1 MRIAAA
7 QILSTGDPE
16 KNLVTVT
23 EAVREAAAGGAR
35 VVVLPEA
42 SSQAFGTGRLDE
54 RAEELD
60 GPFAEG
66 VRAVA
71 EETGTVVVVG
81 MFRPADQ
88 AFHDG
93 RTVNRVFNTALIV
106 GDGVDEHYD
115 KVHTYDA
122 FDYEESAT
130 VKPGGRVVT
139 FDVDGVRLGVA
150 ICFDLRFP
158 ELFREL
164 ACRGAHAVVVPTS
177 WADGPGKLEQWLLV
191 TRARAM
197 DTGCYIVGAD
207 QALPEGETD
216 GPTGVGHSVVVGPDA
231 GIIEEAGDRP
241 GIIYADIDTEAVAEQ
256 RRVLPVLP
264 R

>member
-93 RTVNRVFNTALIV
+93 RTVNLSLI
-106 GDGVDEHYD
+106 H
-115 KVHTYDA
+115 
-122 FDYEESAT
+122 
-130 VKPGGRVVT
+130 
-139 FDVDGVRLGVA
+139 
-150 ICFDLRFP
+150 I
-158 ELFREL
+158 
-164 ACRGAHAVVVPTS
+164 
-177 WADGPGKLEQWLLV
+177 
-191 TRARAM
+191 
-197 DTGCYIVGAD
+197 
-207 QALPEGETD
+207 
-216 GPTGVGHSVVVGPDA
+216 
-231 GIIEEAGDRP
+231 
-241 GIIYADIDTEAVAEQ
+241 
-256 RRVLPVLP
+256 
-264 R
+264 